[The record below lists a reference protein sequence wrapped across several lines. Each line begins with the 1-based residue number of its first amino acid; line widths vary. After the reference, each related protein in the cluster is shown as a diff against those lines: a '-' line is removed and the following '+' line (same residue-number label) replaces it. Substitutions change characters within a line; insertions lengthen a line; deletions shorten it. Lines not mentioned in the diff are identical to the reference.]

1 MRIYTLLFFFISALI
16 CHSLHAHTPASSY
29 FLMQDSTSS
38 LTSLTLPAKPK
49 KTKELFQQNFSYM
62 GIPFIVSGL
71 IVKKQNQDFRTLRNR
86 FQPTFHHEYD
96 NYTQYVPL
104 VATWGMKLAGVESRS
119 SWKELTVSNVF
130 SAALMAG
137 FVNTLKYTTKEMRP
151 DNSSNNS
158 FPSGHTATAF
168 MCATILHKEY
178 GMLSP
183 WYSIGGYTLAGITGI
198 TRQLNNRH

>member
-1 MRIYTLLFFFISALI
+1 MRICTLLLFLISTLT
-16 CHSLHAHTPASSY
+16 CHSLYAHTPESSY

-38 LTSLTLPAKPK
+38 LTSLNLPAKPK

-119 SWKELTVSNVF
+119 SWKELTVSNLEIYDQRNAPGQF
-130 SAALMAG
+130 IKQ
-137 FVNTLKYTTKEMRP
+137 FI
-151 DNSSNNS
+151 S
-158 FPSGHTATAF
+158 FRT
-168 MCATILHKEY
+168 
-178 GMLSP
+178 
-183 WYSIGGYTLAGITGI
+183 YSHRFYV
-198 TRQLNNRH
+198 RHNPA

>member
-1 MRIYTLLFFFISALI
+1 MRICTLLFFFISALT
-16 CHSLHAHTPASSY
+16 CHSLYAHTPESSY

-38 LTSLTLPAKPK
+38 LTSLNLPAKPK

-119 SWKELTVSNVF
+119 SWKELTVSNIF

-158 FPSGHTATAF
+158 FPWLLCVPQSCIKNTACSARGTASED
-168 MCATILHKEY
+168 I
-178 GMLSP
+178 P
-183 WYSIGGYTLAGITGI
+183 
-198 TRQLNNRH
+198 

>member
-1 MRIYTLLFFFISALI
+1 MRICTLLFFFISALT
-16 CHSLHAHTPASSY
+16 CHSLCAHNPAGHY
-29 FLMQDSTSS
+29 FLTQDSTSS
-38 LTSLTLPAKPK
+38 LTSSALPAKPK

-104 VATWGMKLAGVESRS
+104 VTTWGMKLAGVESRS

-151 DNSSNNS
+151 DNSSNN
-158 FPSGHTATAF
+158 
-168 MCATILHKEY
+168 
-178 GMLSP
+178 
-183 WYSIGGYTLAGITGI
+183 
-198 TRQLNNRH
+198 

>member
-1 MRIYTLLFFFISALI
+1 MRICTLLFFFISALT
-16 CHSLHAHTPASSY
+16 CHSLCAHNPAGHY
-29 FLMQDSTSS
+29 FLTQDSTSS
-38 LTSLTLPAKPK
+38 LTSLNLPAKPR

-71 IVKKQNQDFRTLRNR
+71 IVKKQNQDFRT
-86 FQPTFHHEYD
+86 
-96 NYTQYVPL
+96 
-104 VATWGMKLAGVESRS
+104 AGVESRS

-158 FPSGHTATAF
+158 FPSGHTDIQPRLLCVPQSCIKNTA
-168 MCATILHKEY
+168 CSARGTASEDI
-178 GMLSP
+178 P
-183 WYSIGGYTLAGITGI
+183 
-198 TRQLNNRH
+198 

>member
-1 MRIYTLLFFFISALI
+1 MRICTLLFFFISALT
-16 CHSLHAHTPASSY
+16 CHPLYAHNPAGHY
-29 FLMQDSTSS
+29 FLTQDSTSS
-38 LTSLTLPAKPK
+38 LTSSALPAKPK

-183 WYSIGGYTLAGITGI
+183 
-198 TRQLNNRH
+198 

>member
-16 CHSLHAHTPASSY
+16 CHSLYAHTPASSY

-104 VATWGMKLAGVESRS
+104 VATWSMKLAGVESRS

-130 SAALMAG
+130 SAALWPA
-137 FVNTLKYTTKEMRP
+137 
-151 DNSSNNS
+151 
-158 FPSGHTATAF
+158 
-168 MCATILHKEY
+168 
-178 GMLSP
+178 LSTP
-183 WYSIGGYTLAGITGI
+183 
-198 TRQLNNRH
+198 

>member
-1 MRIYTLLFFFISALI
+1 
-16 CHSLHAHTPASSY
+16 
-29 FLMQDSTSS
+29 
-38 LTSLTLPAKPK
+38 
-49 KTKELFQQNFSYM
+49 M

-130 SAALMAG
+130 SAALM
-137 FVNTLKYTTKEMRP
+137 TKRKYVLSKTQGRFIL
-151 DNSSNNS
+151 NVR
-158 FPSGHTATAF
+158 AF
-168 MCATILHKEY
+168 
-178 GMLSP
+178 
-183 WYSIGGYTLAGITGI
+183 
-198 TRQLNNRH
+198 

>member
-1 MRIYTLLFFFISALI
+1 MRICTLLLFLISTLT
-16 CHSLHAHTPASSY
+16 CHSLYAHTPESSY

-38 LTSLTLPAKPK
+38 LTSLNLPAKPK

-104 VATWGMKLAGVESRS
+104 S
-119 SWKELTVSNVF
+119 SLDGRLCQHPEIYDQRNASGQFIKQFISFRTYGH
-130 SAALMAG
+130 G
-137 FVNTLKYTTKEMRP
+137 FYVCHNP
-151 DNSSNNS
+151 
-158 FPSGHTATAF
+158 A
-168 MCATILHKEY
+168 
-178 GMLSP
+178 
-183 WYSIGGYTLAGITGI
+183 
-198 TRQLNNRH
+198 

>member
-1 MRIYTLLFFFISALI
+1 MKTNTLLFLFTLPLI
-16 CHSLHAHTPASSY
+16 FHPLQARLPENPVC
-29 FLMQDSTSS
+29 QDSVFSPSQPEKSS
-38 LTSLTLPAKPK
+38 VPKAKNH
-49 KTKELFQQNFSYM
+49 FRRNFSYM
-62 GIPFIVSGL
+62 GIPFIASGL
-71 IVKKQNQDFRTLRNR
+71 IVKGENRNFRTLRNR

-104 VATWGMKLAGVESRS
+104 AATWGLKLAGVEGRS
-119 SWKELTVSNVF
+119 SWKELAVSNAF

-137 FVNTLKYTTKEMRP
+137 FVNALKYTTKEMRP

-178 GMLSP
+178 GMISP
-183 WYSIGGYTLAGITGI
+183 WYSIGGYTLAGLTGV
-198 TRQLNNRH
+198 TRQLNN

>member
-1 MRIYTLLFFFISALI
+1 MRICTLLFFFISALT
-16 CHSLHAHTPASSY
+16 CHSLCAHTPASSY

-38 LTSLTLPAKPK
+38 LTSSALPAKQK

-104 VATWGMKLAGVESRS
+104 VTTWGMKLAGVESRS

-137 FVNTLKYTTKEMRP
+137 FVNTLKYTTKETGRRIREFPCATRTAAGGSPFRP
-151 DNSSNNS
+151 VSR
-158 FPSGHTATAF
+158 FPSA
-168 MCATILHKEY
+168 
-178 GMLSP
+178 P
-183 WYSIGGYTLAGITGI
+183 AGRFRAAG
-198 TRQLNNRH
+198 